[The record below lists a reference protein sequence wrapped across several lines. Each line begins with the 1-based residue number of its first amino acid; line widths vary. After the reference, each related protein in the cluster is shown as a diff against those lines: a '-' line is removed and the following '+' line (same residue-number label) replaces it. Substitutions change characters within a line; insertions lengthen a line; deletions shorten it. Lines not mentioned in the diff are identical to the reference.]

1 MMNHPERPTLR
12 NSLMQ
17 RKEQLLLRDLQ
28 SEEGFKSVT
37 NHIEQQMID
46 IAP

>member
-1 MMNHPERPTLR
+1 
-12 NSLMQ
+12 MQ